1 MSFRIQPTAPARPNR
16 CQLFGP
22 GSRPA
27 IFEKMAKSDAD
38 VINIDLEDSVAPS
51 DKDSAREN
59 IIQAIGDIDWG
70 AKTLSVRINGLDT
83 PFWYRDVVDLLER
96 APDRLDQIM
105 IPKVGCAADLYAVD
119 ALVSAV
125 EVAKGR
131 SKRIA
136 FEVII
141 ESAAGIAHVEEIAA
155 ASPRLEAMSLGAAD
169 FAASMGMQTTGIGGT
184 QENYYMLHEGQKH
197 WSDPWHWAQT
207 AIVAAC
213 RTHGVL
219 PVDGPFGDFSD
230 DEGFRAQALRSA
242 TLGIVGKWAIHPKQV
257 ALANEIFTLSDAAVT
272 EAREILAAMEEAK
285 AKGEGA
291 TVYKGRLVDIASIK
305 QAEVIVR
312 QFEKCVDAQRI
323 FVRKFSRSVSSYEAW
338 SRRSGQN
345 LAPVHAG
352 LFNQPTALG
361 LSNTPVRTTSPLRL
375 RRRPTPSMR
384 PCEIAHGV
392 FQVVCTKFRAHT
404 EFQAPQYIADQV
416 QTWHRETSFQEKALG
431 FRVEGRRR
439 IVLAL
444 ASNDQ
449 RPQMGRFRWGKASS
463 SKLSVRAAW
472 QRIRQEQPKGTPPDS
487 KGANVSCASHA
498 MNATARQSCDLWI
511 GDAPPKTC
519 RPPPAPCQA
528 A

>member
-1 MSFRIQPTAPARPNR
+1 MSFRIQPAAPARLNR

-27 IFEKMAKSDAD
+27 IFEKMAASEAD
-38 VINIDLEDSVAPS
+38 VINLDLEDSVAPS
-51 DKDSAREN
+51 DKDSARAN

-70 AKTLSVRINGLDT
+70 SKTLSVRINGLDT
-83 PFWYRDVVDLLER
+83 PYWYRDVVDLLEQS
-96 APDRLDQIM
+96 AERLDQIM

-119 ALVSAV
+119 ALVSAI

-131 SKRIA
+131 QKRLA

-184 QENYYMLHEGQKH
+184 QANYYMLHEGQKH
-197 WSDPWHWAQT
+197 WSAPWHWAQT

-242 TLGIVGKWAIHPKQV
+242 TLGMVGKWAIHPKQI
-257 ALANEIFTLSDAAVT
+257 ALANDVFTPSDAAVA
-272 EAREILAAMEEAK
+272 EAREILAAMADAK

-312 QFEKCVDAQRI
+312 QSELI
-323 FVRKFSRSVSSYEAW
+323 T
-338 SRRSGQN
+338 G
-345 LAPVHAG
+345 
-352 LFNQPTALG
+352 
-361 LSNTPVRTTSPLRL
+361 
-375 RRRPTPSMR
+375 
-384 PCEIAHGV
+384 
-392 FQVVCTKFRAHT
+392 
-404 EFQAPQYIADQV
+404 
-416 QTWHRETSFQEKALG
+416 
-431 FRVEGRRR
+431 
-439 IVLAL
+439 
-444 ASNDQ
+444 
-449 RPQMGRFRWGKASS
+449 
-463 SKLSVRAAW
+463 
-472 QRIRQEQPKGTPPDS
+472 
-487 KGANVSCASHA
+487 
-498 MNATARQSCDLWI
+498 
-511 GDAPPKTC
+511 
-519 RPPPAPCQA
+519 
-528 A
+528 